1 MEFNNNLSFENRLNT
16 LQQKY
21 YYNKPDCVWNQ
32 NCDIPPNNWWYFYI
46 NKPTNYD
53 EKVNKMICQKK
64 TTQSNI
70 LYNCDSDLNS
80 KLFLNRSC
88 PCILD
93 GVKRCPC
100 INQSGLNPTD
110 VMNVAIEGFQP
121 YINQSGL
128 KSTDVKNVAIDGF
141 QPCMC
146 PYSDTCPFRKFNRR
160 MNRYEC
166 PRMRYFNDCPNISN
180 IRENFKDMSD
190 SKQKICGVI
199 KNTDEYQTNY
209 KIQEEFK
216 SKDTNPDFYDN
227 YNINRTY
234 IPINNY
240 CAEGYRPH
248 SNGKECVKIC
258 RNCKVG
264 VCNNG
269 ICS

>member
-1 MEFNNNLSFENRLNT
+1 MEFNNMSFNQQLNS

-46 NKPTNYD
+46 NKPKDYD
-53 EKVNKMICQKK
+53 EKVIKMNCEQKSS
-64 TTQSNI
+64 QPNI
-70 LYNCDSDLNS
+70 LYNCDSDINS
-80 KLFLNRSC
+80 QLFLNRSC
-88 PCILD
+88 PCIRD

-100 INQSGLNPTD
+100 IIQSGLQPTD

-121 YINQSGL
+121 
-128 KSTDVKNVAIDGF
+128 
-141 QPCMC
+141 CMC
-146 PYSDTCPFRKFNRR
+146 PYADSCPFRKFNRR

-166 PRMRYFNDCPNISN
+166 PHMRYFRDCPNETN
-180 IRENFKDMSD
+180 IRENFNVKGQ
-190 SKQKICGVI
+190 SKENICGVV
-199 KNTDEYQTNY
+199 KNSEEYQTDF
-209 KIQEEFK
+209 KVQEEFI
-216 SKDTNPDFYDN
+216 STDTTPDFYDN
-227 YNINRTY
+227 YNLNRKY

-240 CAEGYRPH
+240 CIDGYRPH